1 MKTPFTKLIAAWAVS
16 ALMALQSTVYA
27 ADQTVQIGDSAA
39 PEVSVGTDAVTEQ
52 ISDDLNVSTND
63 INNSEGDL
71 TETIRL
77 PSCAQINQ
85 AICKSTQDPAADDT
99 YDIDGNGVIN
109 AFDNVLRKRQL
120 LESQS
125 EYAHLFVS
133 KAVGYGGDV
142 VPVTVSVSGNPGF
155 QNFIVS
161 FSLTQGDYLT
171 MQTGEDGTLKLTQ
184 PDQDLTLR
192 AVSGGNVAAIY
203 STSAVRYTDNGELF
217 TVYVEIPENTPV
229 GVYPLEMVVQS
240 IEESGNQKVPYVITQ
255 GAVTVREEVILPPVT
270 ATTTTVPLETTTTT
284 TVTTTST
291 GSKGQIY
298 DGIDVSK
305 WQGTVDWA
313 KVKADGYHFAIIRA
327 GYGREASQVDPTFAT
342 NVAGAKK
349 AGLYCGA
356 YWYSYATDA
365 AGAKAE
371 AELFLKTVKGYQ
383 FDFPLVF
390 DIEDST
396 QQSLSKS
403 TVAAI
408 IDTFCSTVENAG
420 YYCTLYSY
428 ASFLT
433 NNVPVS
439 CQSEH
444 DIWVAHTK
452 TEKPAFSR
460 AYGMWQYSHTG
471 TVNGVSGSTDL
482 NYAYKDY
489 PAIMQKYGFNGFKGQ

>member
-1 MKTPFTKLIAAWAVS
+1 MKTPVTKLIAAWAVS

-27 ADQTVQIGDSAA
+27 ADQTVQTGDIAV
-39 PEVSVGTDAVTEQ
+39 PEVSVGTDAVAEQ
-52 ISDDLNVSTND
+52 TSDVLNVSTKD
-63 INNSEGDL
+63 INDTEGDL

-85 AICKSTQDPAADDT
+85 AICKSTQEPAADDT

-155 QNFIVS
+155 QNFIMS
-161 FSLTQGDYLT
+161 FSMTQGDYLT
-171 MQTGEDGTLKLTQ
+171 MQTGEDGNLKLTQ

-192 AVSGGNVAAIY
+192 AVSGGNVAAVY

-217 TVYVEIPENTPV
+217 TVYVEIPEDTPV

-255 GAVTVREEVILPPVT
+255 GTVTVREEVILPPVT
-270 ATTTTVPLETTTTT
+270 TTTTTVPLETTTTT
-284 TVTTTST
+284 TTTTTST
-291 GSKGQIY
+291 GPKGQIY

-349 AGLYCGA
+349 
-356 YWYSYATDA
+356 
-365 AGAKAE
+365 
-371 AELFLKTVKGYQ
+371 
-383 FDFPLVF
+383 
-390 DIEDST
+390 
-396 QQSLSKS
+396 
-403 TVAAI
+403 
-408 IDTFCSTVENAG
+408 
-420 YYCTLYSY
+420 
-428 ASFLT
+428 
-433 NNVPVS
+433 
-439 CQSEH
+439 
-444 DIWVAHTK
+444 
-452 TEKPAFSR
+452 SR
-460 AYGMWQYSHTG
+460 AVLWCILVQLCDRCSRG
-471 TVNGVSGSTDL
+471 
-482 NYAYKDY
+482 
-489 PAIMQKYGFNGFKGQ
+489 

>member
-1 MKTPFTKLIAAWAVS
+1 MKKPITNLIAALTITAV
-16 ALMALQSTVYA
+16 MALQTTVFA
-27 ADQTVQIGDSAA
+27 ADQTVQTESPLVPEAA
-39 PEVSVGTDAVTEQ
+39 VGTAAAENTADPPETYDTDPE
-52 ISDDLNVSTND
+52 
-63 INNSEGDL
+63 EDL
-71 TETIRL
+71 TESIRL

-85 AICKSTQDPAADDT
+85 AICKSDQDPGADTT

-120 LESQS
+120 LADQSQ
-125 EYAHLFVS
+125 YAHLFVS
-133 KAVGYGGDV
+133 KATGFAGDA

-155 QNFIVS
+155 QNIIMS
-161 FSLTQGDYLT
+161 FSMTQGAYLS
-171 MQTGEDGTLKLTQ
+171 MQSGSDGSLALTQ
-184 PDQDLTLR
+184 PDQELTLR
-192 AVSGGNVAAIY
+192 AVSGGNVAAVY
-203 STSAVRYTDNGELF
+203 STSAVQYAEDGALF
-217 TVYVEIPENTPV
+217 TVYVEIPEDTPA
-229 GVYPLEMVVQS
+229 GIYPLEMLVQS
-240 IEESGNQKVPYVITQ
+240 LETSGNQKVPYVLSQ
-255 GAVTVREEVILPPVT
+255 GSVTVREKIVLPVV
-270 ATTTTVPLETTTTT
+270 TTTTVPTETTTTT
-284 TVTTTST
+284 TTTTTST
-291 GSKGQIY
+291 GPKGQIY

-305 WQGTVDWA
+305 WQGTVDWE

-327 GYGREASQVDPTFAT
+327 GYGKEASQVDPTFAK

-403 TVAAI
+403 TIAAI
-408 IDTFCSTVENAG
+408 IDTFCETVESAG

-439 CQSEH
+439 CQAEH

-471 TVNGVSGSTDL
+471 TVQGVSGSTDL

-489 PAIMQKYGFNGFKGQ
+489 PAIMQKYGFNGFRAS

>member
-1 MKTPFTKLIAAWAVS
+1 MKTPVTKLIAAWAVS

-27 ADQTVQIGDSAA
+27 ADQTVQTGDSAA

-52 ISDDLNVSTND
+52 ISDDVNVSTND

-85 AICKSTQDPAADDT
+85 AICKSTQDPVADGT

-142 VPVTVSVSGNPGF
+142 VPVT
-155 QNFIVS
+155 
-161 FSLTQGDYLT
+161 
-171 MQTGEDGTLKLTQ
+171 
-184 PDQDLTLR
+184 
-192 AVSGGNVAAIY
+192 
-203 STSAVRYTDNGELF
+203 
-217 TVYVEIPENTPV
+217 
-229 GVYPLEMVVQS
+229 
-240 IEESGNQKVPYVITQ
+240 
-255 GAVTVREEVILPPVT
+255 
-270 ATTTTVPLETTTTT
+270 ATTTTIPLETMTTT

-291 GSKGQIY
+291 GPKGQIY

-408 IDTFCSTVENAG
+408 IDTFCNTVENAG